1 MSTFKHPWL
10 SVILPDHLLLVRR
23 VHISRTGW
31 RELHSW
37 VGQDLGKIC
46 SEMISSFALPLLAL
60 LVTGA
65 QGAPR
70 QESECCQEKRVGD
83 TFYTLIDSNYDS
95 FDGEVPERC
104 LNSCFY
110 TITGTSE
117 PKFCFAR
124 GELPVECGAS
134 GYGSGYGLE
143 YGSGYGSGYGMS
155 SGKETVTSLRTA
167 VLRLKV

>member
-1 MSTFKHPWL
+1 MIRSA
-10 SVILPDHLLLVRR
+10 
-23 VHISRTGW
+23 
-31 RELHSW
+31 
-37 VGQDLGKIC
+37 
-46 SEMISSFALPLLAL
+46 MISSVPLLAL

-65 QGAPR
+65 QAAPR

-143 YGSGYGSGYGMS
+143 FGSGYGSGSGYGMS